1 MEVRNKKLT
10 NLEYN
15 DELKRIRSWYR
26 TGREVDLDEAVD
38 YHKKMSNEKNLAKLL
53 QKAKAEGRILIGNR
67 FGFATDEETIEAACY
82 IRDKGGCD
90 FLGITTD
97 TYTRRAEF
105 DVAEKALEESKR
117 VGRSLLNGFPAS
129 LYGVKGTRRVYEI
142 ADLPISSRHGASTP
156 QFHYLIAL
164 AAGAAEANIGVILD
178 GFCSPGFSHIR
189 ETLRNVQ
196 FTARMVGWYEE
207 HGVNIVCQSEGYAGS
222 LYPPYLNVASIIIE
236 MLLAAEQGVIHHD
249 VMYAAQHCI
258 AQDVAALK
266 VLSKLADSYLK
277 KYGYHGNIITSL
289 NTFQEVSPPDQARTL
304 ADILLNVMSAKWGGA
319 ARIMGKSADEG
330 LGMPSKEGQAMSMR
344 AIKAMLNLLGNQQ
357 YPEGEELKI
366 ECEII
371 ERGTK
376 AILDKVLDVGDGDL
390 AIGTLR
396 ALEAGILDFPFSPS
410 RYCRG
415 KLLVARDTW
424 GAVRVL
430 EPGNLPISKE
440 MLEYDREKLTERR
453 KSVAKDYQMIVEDVM
468 NAGSI

>member
-38 YHKKMSNEKNLAKLL
+38 YHKKMPNEKNLTKIL

-129 LYGVKGTRRVYEI
+129 IYGVKGTRRVYEI

-164 AAGAAEANIGVILD
+164 AAGATEANIGVILD

-207 HGVNIVCQSEGYAGS
+207 HGVNIVCQSEAYAGS

-236 MLLAAEQGVIHHD
+236 MLLAAEQGVIQHD
-249 VMYAAQHCI
+249 VMYAGQHSMI
-258 AQDVAALK
+258 QDVAALR
-266 VLSKLADSYLK
+266 VLSKLADNYLIRC
-277 KYGYHGNIITSL
+277 GYQGKITTSL
-289 NTFQEVSPPDQARTL
+289 NTFHEVSPPDQARTL
-304 ADILLNVMSAKWGGA
+304 ADILFNVMSAKWGGVT
-319 ARIMGKSADEG
+319 RIMGKSADEG

-344 AIKAMLNLLGNQQ
+344 AIRAMINLLGNQK

-366 ECEII
+366 ECEVI

-376 AILDKVLDVGDGDL
+376 AILDRVFEMGDGDL

-415 KLLVARDTW
+415 KLLVARDSW

-430 EPGNLPISKE
+430 EPGNLPITKE
-440 MLEYDREKLTERR
+440 MLEFDKEKLTERR